1 MPRLALP
8 LLLAAL
14 TALAAPAFAQTPP
27 AGLRVQVFVD
37 ERRSAEARE
46 PHAGYRL
53 QAAAQALRLQP
64 DAGDLMQRWKGD
76 AVLGQPT
83 RASMGRDASSWP
95 VFLVL
100 DLSNEATRPLQ
111 ATATYLEVETS
122 VTDPQP
128 FIAFAPWG
136 YESFE
141 LRNHGAGS
149 ADEAVLR
156 FAFGPKQPATEVFAL
171 PLGALGAVRVSPE
184 RALASLVPALP
195 RLREQPPECASFEQV
210 PDCLARLRGTHELGR
225 LDDFA
230 YVYRDRVLTRLT
242 GTLAYHWR
250 DAAGAVQQRTHP
262 VDVEVQLFRFKV
274 PEGYAAAPGPPA
286 PEQRGYAP
294 IALQPGRSNYR
305 LPLPYRPLL
314 TPGQN
319 QRFELAL
326 TAPQSSSHRFRVV
339 AVSSDG
345 RRVASEWIEL
355 LYFVPRMDVGEVRQ
369 VR

>member
-1 MPRLALP
+1 MRRLALP
-8 LLLAAL
+8 LLLAG
-14 TALAAPAFAQTPP
+14 LAGIAMHAAAQAPP

-53 QAAAQALRLQP
+53 QPAALALRLQP

-83 RASMGRDASSWP
+83 RASVGREASPWP

-111 ATATYLEVETS
+111 ATTAYLEVESS
-122 VTDPQP
+122 VADPQP
-128 FIAFAPWG
+128 FIAFTHWG

-141 LRNHGAGS
+141 LRNHGGGS

-156 FAFGPKQPATEVFAL
+156 FAFGPKQPATEAFAL
-171 PLGALGAVRVSPE
+171 PLGTLGAVRVSPE
-184 RALASLVPALP
+184 RALDSLVPALP
-195 RLREQPPECASFEQV
+195 RLREQPPECGSFEQV
-210 PDCLARLRGTHELGR
+210 PDCLARLHGAHELGR

-230 YVYRDRVLTRLT
+230 YVQRDRVLTRLI
-242 GTLAYHWR
+242 GTLAYRWR
-250 DAAGAVQQRTHP
+250 DAAGAMQPRTHP

-274 PEGYAAAPGPPA
+274 PEGYAAAPGAPA

-314 TPGQN
+314 SPGQN

-326 TAPQSSSHRFRVV
+326 TAPQSSRHRLRVV
-339 AVSSDG
+339 VVPSDG
-345 RRVASEWIEL
+345 RRAASEWIDL
-355 LYFVPRMDVGEVRQ
+355 LYFVPRMDLGEPRQ